1 MDAYVFLMQI
11 NGKLKIPFDPVLR
24 WEGCDAS
31 APGVAKCT
39 DASAQTH
46 LCDPATLKPQAL

>member
-31 APGVAKCT
+31 APDVAKCT

-46 LCDPATLKPQAL
+46 LCDPATLKPQAS